1 MSSCFLQPCE
11 DTTIFTSRFSLSSGV
26 FLGSEFLHNQKA
38 YIRDMSTYLANLSNP
53 KTRLLSENLKSTIRV
68 MPTWGHYPWRK
79 FEDIPAEISIKDS
92 LKLLSQLP
100 IHVLLSLAYLL
111 TKYFQYLPYRG
122 TNAKCASQTKL
133 SFFSPCVHLDEF
145 VESDVLGF
153 WGEVKQLDQRLKSE
167 ANWFLIPYKA
177 PGMSHRN
184 IARQISE
191 VHNRSEFSIFP
202 IASLFDLRLLA
213 KACIRV
219 TNFHHYVG
227 SLALRRLLAF
237 KAGNSVGVVDTKN
250 LGVGIARVE
259 LNHYLIE
266 STFSRF
272 KSLKYIFHL
281 LEGQS
286 WEIALRLHANQ
297 LNIGT
302 IGVVHTPI
310 RKQDSQILN
319 YLISNDGELSFSSVG
334 KILCPSQDSVTYL
347 EELGVS
353 SSLLQLVEAQ
363 RFSDRSTNSEHSYST
378 ASRKLLYVADANPIN
393 SEYFQHQILEH
404 LENAGIEPFDVHIQ
418 SHPAGT
424 PILSSTFKSWL
435 STARGEWGLVIFGPE
450 TSAYL
455 QPEFANSNIGIY
467 KPRYLIPTIYP
478 DEAEKIPLIKDFT
491 LVSES
496 ILNPYILG
504 ERNSSLIYRNYNFP
518 EWRKVIHDVLQP

>member
-1 MSSCFLQPCE
+1 MS
-11 DTTIFTSRFSLSSGV
+11 
-26 FLGSEFLHNQKA
+26 A
-38 YIRDMSTYLANLSNP
+38 YLADLSNP
-53 KTRLLSENLKSTIRV
+53 KTKRLSENLKATIRV
-68 MPTWGHYPWRK
+68 MPAWGHYPWRK
-79 FEDIPAEISIKDS
+79 FEDIPVEISIKDS

-100 IHVLLSLAYLL
+100 IQVLLSLAYLL
-111 TKYFQYLPYRG
+111 TKYLQYLPYRDTMAMG
-122 TNAKCASQTKL
+122 ANHTEL

-145 VESDVLGF
+145 VEPGFLGF
-153 WGEVKQLDQRLKSE
+153 WGEVKHLDPRLKSK
-167 ANWFLIPYKA
+167 AKWFLIPYKA

-191 VHNRSEFSIFP
+191 VQNRSEFSIFP

-219 TNFHHYVG
+219 TKFHHYVG
-227 SLALRRLLAF
+227 SLALRRLLVL
-237 KAGNSVGVVDTKN
+237 KAGNSVGVINTKN

-266 STFSRF
+266 STLSRF
-272 KSLKYIFHL
+272 KPLKYIFHL

-286 WEIALRLHANQ
+286 WEIALRHHANR
-297 LNIGT
+297 LNIET

-310 RKQDSQILN
+310 RKEDSQILN
-319 YLISNDGELSFSSVG
+319 YLIGNDGELSFSSVG

-363 RFSDRSTNSEHSYST
+363 RFSQRSTNSGHNYSS

-404 LENAGIEPFDVHIQ
+404 FENAGMEPFDVHIQ

-424 PILSSTFKSWL
+424 PVLSSTFKSWL
-435 STARGEWGLVIFGPE
+435 SSARGEWGLVIFGPE

-455 QPEFANSNIGIY
+455 QPEFTNSNIRIY
-467 KPRYLIPTIYP
+467 KPPYLIPTIYP
-478 DEAEKIPLIKDFT
+478 VEAEKIPLIEDFA

-496 ILNPYILG
+496 ILNPFILG

-518 EWRKVIHDVLQP
+518 EWRKVIHDVLQS